1 MSGVSGGA
9 AGGRKR
15 NIRRAGIAAGAIAGV
30 GLTLVMMT
38 LSGGPHGYLVGSA
51 PDTEY
56 ICSYEDGIISD
67 ARSACFGECEAVG
80 LGDDHT
86 KECKAEC
93 RKVANAA
100 YDTLKPHMDAAEAE
114 YDICDAVCVG
124 GKQYMVDAGAIWSE
138 MGQCSTMC
146 GDDGA
151 CAKSCRDMWHAERF
165 ALRNEYRGACSEG
178 LYACQWNAITDG
190 GAACAGLLD

>member
-1 MSGVSGGA
+1 MRIPF
-9 AGGRKR
+9 RK
-15 NIRRAGIAAGAIAGV
+15 AGIAAGAVAGV
-30 GLTLVMMT
+30 CAVLLLMV
-38 LSGGPHGYLVGSA
+38 LHGGPYGYVTGAA
-51 PDTEY
+51 PDDKL
-56 ICSYEDGIISD
+56 ICSHEDGIISGI
-67 ARSACFGECEAVG
+67 RGACFAECEAAG
-80 LGDDHT
+80 LDEDGI

-93 RKVANAA
+93 RAVANAA
-100 YDTLKPHMDAAEAE
+100 SAKLEPHVEAAEMAFDACDAAC
-114 YDICDAVCVG
+114 IG

-146 GDDGA
+146 GDNGA

-178 LYACQWNAITDG
+178 LYACQWDAISDG